1 MLQYVLLYFF
11 SFFFFFFLIL
21 FVAGS
26 PCCSGCSLVAVSGA
40 PAAVQGFS
48 SRGPSRRR
56 ARAGGAR
63 FQELRLTGSG
73 AQTQELRCTGLA
85 PPRHVGSS
93 WLRDRTRASCTD
105 RQILYHWATSKA
117 HEGTFWNRE
126 SSVCDVDAGQPST
139 AWLESLPCPLNGL
152 NYMDLKVTL
161 QLQILS

>member
-11 SFFFFFFLIL
+11 SFFLFFFFFI
-21 FVAGS
+21 FFFAGS
-26 PCCSGCSLVAVSGA
+26 PCCSGHSLVAVSGAPAAVSGA

-93 WLRDRTRASCTD
+93 WLRDRTCASCTD
-105 RQILYHWATSKA
+105 RQILFFFFNFFSFNLFFY
-117 HEGTFWNRE
+117 
-126 SSVCDVDAGQPST
+126 
-139 AWLESLPCPLNGL
+139 
-152 NYMDLKVTL
+152 
-161 QLQILS
+161 

>member
-1 MLQYVLLYFF
+1 MLLLIHLVIFIVLCSVYKIFAYHNVTVCFALFF
-11 SFFFFFFLIL
+11 FFLFFFFLIL

-85 PPRHVGSS
+85 PPMHVGSS

-105 RQILYHWATSKA
+105 RQILYH
-117 HEGTFWNRE
+117 
-126 SSVCDVDAGQPST
+126 
-139 AWLESLPCPLNGL
+139 
-152 NYMDLKVTL
+152 
-161 QLQILS
+161 

>member
-1 MLQYVLLYFF
+1 MDLKTSLKQAGSSSARGKLLLLFYFI
-11 SFFFFFFLIL
+11 FFKIFL

-26 PCCSGCSLVAVSGA
+26 PCCSGRSLVAVSGA

-48 SRGPSRRR
+48 SQEPSRRR

-93 WLRDRTRASCTD
+93 WLRDRTCASCTD
-105 RQILYHWATSKA
+105 RQILFFFFNFFSFNLFFY
-117 HEGTFWNRE
+117 
-126 SSVCDVDAGQPST
+126 
-139 AWLESLPCPLNGL
+139 
-152 NYMDLKVTL
+152 
-161 QLQILS
+161 

>member
-21 FVAGS
+21 CVAGS

-105 RQILYHWATSKA
+105 RQILFFFFNFFSFNLFFLLKDNCFTKCCFLS
-117 HEGTFWNRE
+117 NLNIN
-126 SSVCDVDAGQPST
+126 QP
-139 AWLESLPCPLNGL
+139 
-152 NYMDLKVTL
+152 
-161 QLQILS
+161 

>member
-1 MLQYVLLYFF
+1 MGTYSIIKCIGSLSVLPGTELLKPFNFLGDSSVFCYSKSTPSTVCFFTIILFTYFF
-11 SFFFFFFLIL
+11 IFGC
-21 FVAGS
+21 AGS
-26 PCCSGCSLVAVSGA
+26 SCCPGFSLVAVSGA

-105 RQILYHWATSKA
+105 RQILYH
-117 HEGTFWNRE
+117 
-126 SSVCDVDAGQPST
+126 
-139 AWLESLPCPLNGL
+139 
-152 NYMDLKVTL
+152 
-161 QLQILS
+161 